1 MYVFLGKEI
10 RKQFQSLKREPIIFG
25 GESATQIQ
33 TTNFNTFLLS
43 VYVTNTMEKE
53 QNVIGIYKQTTC
65 QVSLEK

>member
-1 MYVFLGKEI
+1 MYIFLGIQI
-10 RKQFQSLKREPIIFG
+10 RKQFQSLKREPIILG

-53 QNVIGIYKQTTC
+53 QNVIGIYRQTTC